1 MGIAREA
8 FSDTPWQR
16 SIAAPDRPMGMKY
29 QVPDMFLMCG
39 YVRRTYLKVEGQARA
54 SICKSLDIFSDR
66 QLRGRGRT
74 WCNGPFERRTLG
86 RGHIWHKQIYHQ
98 HLISSH
104 IIWSYITKSS
114 AAQLMFESK
123 QCQASSQLWSQWL
136 DWTRGKDSLRLNSWN
151 PQNIQK
157 LIFLTLSSLTVN
169 SRRHF
174 RCCNTAFPQDKTH
187 HQSGSYVATRYQ
199 HECQVNVF
207 SYSK

>member
-1 MGIAREA
+1 MA
-8 FSDTPWQR
+8 
-16 SIAAPDRPMGMKY
+16 
-29 QVPDMFLMCG
+29 
-39 YVRRTYLKVEGQARA
+39 
-54 SICKSLDIFSDR
+54 
-66 QLRGRGRT
+66 T
-74 WCNGPFERRTLG
+74 WEE
-86 RGHIWHKQIYHQ
+86 HIWKWRVKPERQFANLLISFQIANFEDVDGPGAMDHLNVARWDVVIFGISKSITSIWY
-98 HLISSH
+98 HLISSD
-104 IIWSYITKSS
+104 IIWSYITKSY